1 MEYFFHVIYLLC
13 IYVMLVLSANLTTGM
28 ANLLT
33 MCQAAFYAIGAY
45 IGTYFLFQFNISFLF
60 IALIVMIVTGLV
72 SLIIS
77 YASVKLKGDYFV
89 LATMSFQLI
98 VYTII
103 YNWTEVTHGTYGIAG
118 IPGFSLFG
126 GLFQM
131 VGVTQMLILE
141 NVYSNLVFVLIV
153 TSIIVWFLHKLDTS
167 PYGRLLK
174 AIRTDGTI
182 VESFGRNT
190 AGVKIWAFALSSAIA
205 GLAGALYAS
214 YVGYIDPTSFPLKE
228 SIFILCALFI
238 GGIGNIEGP
247 ICGAAFVILLPEIL
261 RWVGLPDSMAAEIRQ
276 IIYGFALVIIMIF
289 HPQGIKGKI
298 VMK

>member
-1 MEYFFHVIYLLC
+1 MEYLFHVIYLLC
-13 IYVMLVLSANLTTGM
+13 IYIMLVLSANLTTGM

-33 MCQAAFYAIGAY
+33 MCQAAFYGIGAY
-45 IGTYFLFQFNISFLF
+45 IGTYFLFQFNISFL
-60 IALIVMIVTGLV
+60 LIVFLVMMATGLS

-89 LATMSFQLI
+89 LATMGFQLI
-98 VYTII
+98 VYTVI

-118 IPGFSLFG
+118 IPGFNLAFG
-126 GLFQM
+126 LVSIDGIY
-131 VGVTQMLILE
+131 TNLILI
-141 NVYSNLVFVLIV
+141 LLI
-153 TSIIVWFLHKLDTS
+153 TAAIIWFLNRLKTS

-214 YVGYIDPTSFPLKE
+214 YVGYIDPTSFPLRE

-247 ICGAAFVILLPEIL
+247 ICGAAFVILLPEVL
-261 RWVGLPDSMAAEIRQ
+261 RWVGLPESMAAEIRQ
-276 IIYGFALVIIMIF
+276 IIYGFALVLIMIF

>member
-1 MEYFFHVIYLLC
+1 MEYLFHVIYLLC

-33 MCQAAFYAIGAY
+33 MCQAAFYGIGAY
-45 IGTYFLFQFNISFLF
+45 IGTYFLFQFNISFLL
-60 IALIVMIVTGLV
+60 IAFLVMMATGLS

-89 LATMSFQLI
+89 LATMGFQLI

-118 IPGFSLFG
+118 IPGFNLAFG
-126 GLFQM
+126 LVQIDGIYPN
-131 VGVTQMLILE
+131 LILI
-141 NVYSNLVFVLIV
+141 LLI
-153 TSIIVWFLHKLDTS
+153 TAAIIWFLNRLKNS

-214 YVGYIDPTSFPLKE
+214 YVGYIDPTSFPLRE

-247 ICGAAFVILLPEIL
+247 ICGAAFVILLPEVL
-261 RWVGLPDSMAAEIRQ
+261 RWVGLPESMAAEIRQ
-276 IIYGFALVIIMIF
+276 IIYGFALVLIMIF

>member
-1 MEYFFHVIYLLC
+1 
-13 IYVMLVLSANLTTGM
+13 MLVLSANLTTGM

-33 MCQAAFYAIGAY
+33 MCQAAFYGIGAY
-45 IGTYFLFQFNISFLF
+45 IGTYFLFQFNISFLL
-60 IALIVMIVTGLV
+60 IAFLVMMATGLS

-89 LATMSFQLI
+89 LATMGFQLI

-118 IPGFSLFG
+118 IPGFNLAFG
-126 GLFQM
+126 LVPIDGIYPN
-131 VGVTQMLILE
+131 LILI
-141 NVYSNLVFVLIV
+141 LLI
-153 TSIIVWFLHKLDTS
+153 TAAIIWFFNRLKTS

-214 YVGYIDPTSFPLKE
+214 YVGYIDPTSFPLRE

-247 ICGAAFVILLPEIL
+247 ICGAAFVILLPEVL
-261 RWVGLPDSMAAEIRQ
+261 RWVGLPESMAAEIRQ
-276 IIYGFALVIIMIF
+276 IIYGFALVLIMIF

>member
-1 MEYFFHVIYLLC
+1 MEYIFHVIYLLC
-13 IYVMLVLSANLTTGM
+13 IYIMLVLSANLTTGM

-33 MCQAAFYAIGAY
+33 MCQAAFYGLGAY
-45 IGTYFLFQFNISFLF
+45 IGTYFLLQFNISFLL
-60 IALIVMIVTGLV
+60 IATIVMVVTGLS

-89 LATMSFQLI
+89 LATMGFQLI

-118 IPGFSLFG
+118 IPGFNLAF
-126 GLFQM
+126 GLFS
-131 VGVTQMLILE
+131 VDGL
-141 NVYSNLVFVLIV
+141 YPNLVL
-153 TSIIVWFLHKLDTS
+153 IIVITAAVIWFLNKLKTS

-190 AGVKIWAFALSSAIA
+190 AGVKIWAFAISSAIA

-247 ICGAAFVILLPEIL
+247 ICGAAFVILLPEVL
-261 RWVGLPDSMAAEIRQ
+261 RWVGLPESIAAEIRQ
-276 IIYGFALVIIMIF
+276 IIYGLALVLIMIF

>member
-1 MEYFFHVIYLLC
+1 MEYLFHVIYLLC

-33 MCQAAFYAIGAY
+33 MCQAAFYGIGAY
-45 IGTYFLFQFNISFLF
+45 IGTYFLFQFNISFLL
-60 IALIVMIVTGLV
+60 IAFLVMMATGLS

-89 LATMSFQLI
+89 LATMGFQLI

-118 IPGFSLFG
+118 IPSFNLAFG
-126 GLFQM
+126 LVPIDGIYQN
-131 VGVTQMLILE
+131 LIL
-141 NVYSNLVFVLIV
+141 VLLI
-153 TSIIVWFLHKLDTS
+153 TAAIIWFLNRLKNS

-214 YVGYIDPTSFPLKE
+214 YVGYIDPTSFPLRE

-247 ICGAAFVILLPEIL
+247 ICGAAFVILLPEVL
-261 RWVGLPDSMAAEIRQ
+261 RWVGLPESMAAEIRQ
-276 IIYGFALVIIMIF
+276 IIYGFALVLIMIF

>member
-1 MEYFFHVIYLLC
+1 MEYLFHVIYLLC

-33 MCQAAFYAIGAY
+33 MCQAAFYGIGAY
-45 IGTYFLFQFNISFLF
+45 IGTYFLFQFNMSFLL
-60 IALIVMIVTGLV
+60 IAFLVMMATGLS

-89 LATMSFQLI
+89 LATMGFQLI

-118 IPGFSLFG
+118 IPSFNLAFG
-126 GLFQM
+126 LVPIDGIYQN
-131 VGVTQMLILE
+131 LIL
-141 NVYSNLVFVLIV
+141 VLLI
-153 TSIIVWFLHKLDTS
+153 TAAIIWFLNRLKNS

-247 ICGAAFVILLPEIL
+247 ICGAAFVILLPEVL
-261 RWVGLPDSMAAEIRQ
+261 RWVGLPESMAAEIRQ
-276 IIYGFALVIIMIF
+276 IIYGFALVLIMIF

>member
-1 MEYFFHVIYLLC
+1 MEYLFHVIYLLC

-33 MCQAAFYAIGAY
+33 MCQAAFYGIGAY
-45 IGTYFLFQFNISFLF
+45 IGTFFLFQFNISFLL
-60 IALIVMIVTGLV
+60 IAFLVMMATGLS

-89 LATMSFQLI
+89 LATMGFQLI

-118 IPGFSLFG
+118 IPGFNLAFG
-126 GLFQM
+126 LVPIDGICPN
-131 VGVTQMLILE
+131 LILI
-141 NVYSNLVFVLIV
+141 LLI
-153 TSIIVWFLHKLDTS
+153 TAAIIWFLNRLKAS

-214 YVGYIDPTSFPLKE
+214 YVGYIDPTSFPLRE

-247 ICGAAFVILLPEIL
+247 ICGAAFVILLPEVL
-261 RWVGLPDSMAAEIRQ
+261 RWVGLPESMAAEIRQ
-276 IIYGFALVIIMIF
+276 IIYGFALVLIMIF

>member
-1 MEYFFHVIYLLC
+1 MEYLFHVIYLLC

-33 MCQAAFYAIGAY
+33 MCQAAFYGIGAY
-45 IGTYFLFQFNISFLF
+45 IGTYFLFQFNISFLL
-60 IALIVMIVTGLV
+60 IAFLVMMTTGLS

-89 LATMSFQLI
+89 LATMGFQLI

-118 IPGFSLFG
+118 IPGFNLAFRLFSVEG
-126 GLFQM
+126 
-131 VGVTQMLILE
+131 I
-141 NVYSNLVFVLIV
+141 YSNLVLVLITTAAV
-153 TSIIVWFLHKLDTS
+153 IWFLNRLKSS

-174 AIRTDGTI
+174 AIRTDGTL

-190 AGVKIWAFALSSAIA
+190 AGVKIWAFALSSSIA

-247 ICGAAFVILLPEIL
+247 IYGAAFVILLPEVL

-276 IIYGFALVIIMIF
+276 IIYGLALVLIMIF

>member
-1 MEYFFHVIYLLC
+1 MEYLFHVIYLLC

-33 MCQAAFYAIGAY
+33 MCQAAFYGIGAY
-45 IGTYFLFQFNISFLF
+45 IGTYFLFQFNISFLL
-60 IALIVMIVTGLV
+60 IAFLVMMATGLS

-89 LATMSFQLI
+89 LATMGFQLI

-118 IPGFSLFG
+118 IPGFNLAFG
-126 GLFQM
+126 LVPIDGIYPN
-131 VGVTQMLILE
+131 LILI
-141 NVYSNLVFVLIV
+141 LLI
-153 TSIIVWFLHKLDTS
+153 TAAIIWFLNRLKAS

-214 YVGYIDPTSFPLKE
+214 YVGYIDPTSFPLRE

-247 ICGAAFVILLPEIL
+247 ICGAP
-261 RWVGLPDSMAAEIRQ
+261 
-276 IIYGFALVIIMIF
+276 GFFRGNPHRPCMTA
-289 HPQGIKGKI
+289 
-298 VMK
+298 

>member
-1 MEYFFHVIYLLC
+1 
-13 IYVMLVLSANLTTGM
+13 MLVLSANLTTGM

-33 MCQAAFYAIGAY
+33 MCQAAFYGIGAY
-45 IGTYFLFQFNISFLF
+45 MGTYFLFQFNISFLL
-60 IALIVMIVTGLV
+60 IASIVMVVTGLS

-89 LATMSFQLI
+89 LATMGFQLI

-118 IPGFSLFG
+118 IPGFNLAFG
-126 GLFQM
+126 LVSIDGIYSH
-131 VGVTQMLILE
+131 LIL
-141 NVYSNLVFVLIV
+141 V
-153 TSIIVWFLHKLDTS
+153 IIITAAVIWFLKKLKAS

-238 GGIGNIEGP
+238 GGIGNIVGP
-247 ICGAAFVILLPEIL
+247 ICGATFVILLPEVL
-261 RWVGLPDSMAAEIRQ
+261 RWIGLPDSIAADVRM
-276 IIYGFALVIIMIF
+276 IIYGFALVLIMIF